1 MSDDDN
7 VENKQDRPPFK
18 AGDVVVLASGSPR
31 MTFVNEVYFS
41 DYLRDDF
48 YEARVAYYDPAST
61 PSLVTAKVPTA
72 ALIRAPDE
80 A

>member
-1 MSDDDN
+1 MNNDKG
-7 VENKQDRPPFK
+7 ENKQERMTFN

-31 MTFVNEVYFS
+31 MTFVEEVYYTDKWTDSF
-41 DYLRDDF
+41 F
-48 YEARVAYYDPAST
+48 EARVAYYDPAST
-61 PSLVTAKVPTA
+61 PSLVTTKVPTA